1 MFRGAGARFE
11 RCRVNG
17 NPGARLLD
25 GSGRVFSIVE
35 LEFAAGEIRSVNS
48 VVNPEKLDN
57 VGVGTVGNLGD
68 LIPGYADEGLI

>member
-1 MFRGAGARFE
+1 M
-11 RCRVNG
+11 
-17 NPGARLLD
+17 LD

-48 VVNPEKLDN
+48 VVNPEKLDH

-68 LIPGYADEGLI
+68 LIPGHGTKD